1 MRAKPGTADPGSSAW
16 QQRPTATSPARTA
29 SPAPRRHRY
38 SNVTMDTTKT
48 HPGIWLAVGGLF
60 VAVFAG
66 LGYTSSRPDSI
77 TAGAAMGAVTAGLI
91 LAARRSWLRHSTS
104 PAPEA
109 EYLVAVWA
117 MSYIALVAIVASG
130 RAINLADAFIIS
142 PPLGILPL
150 ALRVMLGDDG
160 HPAGRART
168 AAHRLHLV
176 LGWLHIAAGV
186 LAVITVFYV
195 FVAPLQLIPGAF
207 HLRASYRY
215 GVRRSEPA

>member
-1 MRAKPGTADPGSSAW
+1 MAASSSLHSQAWGMCRHVPTRSPGQVIDI
-16 QQRPTATSPARTA
+16 
-29 SPAPRRHRY
+29 RR
-38 SNVTMDTTKT
+38 
-48 HPGIWLAVGGLF
+48 GQIEAFG
-60 VAVFAG
+60 
-66 LGYTSSRPDSI
+66 
-77 TAGAAMGAVTAGLI
+77 AGLI
-91 LAARRSWLRHSTS
+91 LLARRSWLRQSAC
-104 PAPEA
+104 PVPEA

-117 MSYIALVAIVASG
+117 ISYIALVAIVASG